1 MWGALKGAV
10 DGGLHVPHKTKNFPG
25 FKAADE
31 KGGESEYDAE
41 AHKEKIFGNHA
52 AWPDF
57 DAGKAIVLR

>member
-1 MWGALKGAV
+1 M
-10 DGGLHVPHKTKNFPG
+10 PHKTKNFPG